1 METFENVSTRAEQI
15 FEDGTK
21 RIENI
26 VTEKSNLIV
35 DYVGK
40 FINQMDAN
48 ANPTAELT
56 VSRSIISLDGLTDC
70 EKMSIDVEHCIPY
83 IGYLENKQR
92 QLLGLSNALDQI
104 TQYFAT
110 ALRTCDNV
118 MSKHRCQQLMVSR

>member
-1 METFENVSTRAEQI
+1 METFESISSRAEQI
-15 FEDGTK
+15 FEDVTK

-26 VTEKSNLIV
+26 VTEKSNLIL

-40 FINQMDAN
+40 FINQMGAN

-56 VSRSIISLDGLTDC
+56 ISRSIISLDGLTDC
-70 EKMSIDVEHCIPY
+70 EKMSIDVEDYIPY
-83 IGYLENKQR
+83 IYFENKHR
-92 QLLGLSNALDQI
+92 QLLGLSNALDLI

-118 MSKHRCQQLMVSR
+118 KSKHRCQQMMVSR